1 MRNMPRGGSMIVN
14 REKAKLLLVD
24 DHKIVRYGLAELF
37 STVDGWTVVGEAG
50 TVAEAVIKARL
61 HKPNVVLMDVRLPD
75 GSGIDACRTIRSEH
89 PDTRVIML
97 TAFADEDAVVEAIMA
112 GAAGYLLKQ
121 IDIDHLVQAV
131 ENVRQGVSLLDPA
144 ITEMVLNRMR
154 RLSAPA
160 PEAPEDPLESLSEQE
175 RKILPLI
182 ADGKTNREIAA
193 ALYLSEHTVKTYVSS
208 LLQKL
213 NLSRRSQAAA
223 LASRCAQQFES
234 TAAPEDDE
242 EFASAA

>member
-1 MRNMPRGGSMIVN
+1 MVIDRQ
-14 REKAKLLLVD
+14 EAKLLLVD
-24 DHKIVRYGLAELF
+24 DHKIVRFGLAALF
-37 STVDGWTVVGEAG
+37 STVEGWTIVGEAG
-50 TVAEAVIKARL
+50 TVAEAVDMARL
-61 HKPNVVLMDVRLPD
+61 HKPDVILMDVRLPD
-75 GSGIDACRTIRSEH
+75 GSGINACRTIRSEH

-97 TAFADEDAVVEAIMA
+97 TAFTDEDAVVEAIMA

-121 IDIDHLVQAV
+121 IDMDHLVQAV

-154 RLSAPA
+154 RLSTP
-160 PEAPEDPLESLSEQE
+160 APEDPLESLSEQE

-193 ALYLSEHTVKTYVSS
+193 ALYLSEHTIKTYVSS

-234 TAAPEDDE
+234 TAASEADG